1 MSETTMSESR
11 LAEHKTDF
19 DRFVAKGELQP
30 VYQPIVDLIAG
41 GVVGF
46 EALARWP
53 NLYGATPD
61 VVFAAARNNG
71 GPLNWT
77 GRVVWPRSRVRSTS
91 DLVGITSSSSTW
103 SQTVWERPS
112 RPARL

>member
-1 MSETTMSESR
+1 MSETTVSERR
-11 LAEHKTDF
+11 LAEHGTDF

-53 NLYGATPD
+53 NCTDATPD
-61 VVFAAARNNG
+61 VVFAAARTNG
-71 GPLNWT
+71 RNGELEW
-77 GRVVWPRSRVRSTS
+77 GALAALAGAISS
-91 DLVGITSSSSTW
+91 DLVGSSPLR
-103 SQTVWERPS
+103 QVEPDIWERPS
-112 RPARL
+112 ASG